1 MRLLAKD
8 QKLRPQS
15 ADEVLK
21 ALKMLKE
28 EKQLEETQKLSVTEV
43 AAQMGGESMPKRK
56 KKKAK
61 KGNRLFKR
69 FFITLFTLV
78 LLIVLIWGLGS
89 FITDWLFPE
98 DVVVPKIVGMS
109 KAEAEAE
116 LKSLGLILT
125 VETEVFD
132 NEIPKDH
139 IISQEPQANRK
150 VKPNRE
156 IMVRVSKGVEY
167 IHMPNVVGKSV
178 REARLELTQA
188 GFTLGEEDEVFEPEL
203 ALNTVVKQ
211 EPASGDFIP
220 KGTLVNLVVN
230 KEREVSSF
238 VSLPDFRGQD
248 LESVKKQLAELNL
261 KMGNAYPEFSTLY
274 QPNRIIEQN
283 PPPNTEVEVGYEVDF
298 VYSQGLPGDDKADV
312 QDLDDILRW
321 GEQSQWHTAVVTIM
335 VPEGP
340 AQEVVILVIDDFG
353 AREVYRD
360 VQPGGKTIRQT
371 VQGRGDNAKVQVYIG
386 GRQFTD
392 KFFKELD

>member
-167 IHMPNVVGKSV
+167 IHMPNVVGKSA
-178 REARLELTQA
+178 EARLELTQA

-261 KMGNAYPEFSTLY
+261 KMGNAYPEFSLY

-283 PPPNTEVEVGYEVDF
+283 PPPKTEVEVGYEVDLFIHKDYLAMTKQMFKIWMISF
-298 VYSQGLPGDDKADV
+298 VGVSSHNG
-312 QDLDDILRW
+312 ILR
-321 GEQSQWHTAVVTIM
+321 
-335 VPEGP
+335 
-340 AQEVVILVIDDFG
+340 
-353 AREVYRD
+353 
-360 VQPGGKTIRQT
+360 
-371 VQGRGDNAKVQVYIG
+371 
-386 GRQFTD
+386 
-392 KFFKELD
+392 